1 MTDMV
6 VRVRNPKEYVLEI
19 EHVAISPSPSAI
31 NKDEEYHIKRA
42 NEEWKDVWYN
52 LYDWV
57 EFNKEFGRVFCK
69 TCRK

>member
-42 NEEWKDVWYN
+42 NE
-52 LYDWV
+52 
-57 EFNKEFGRVFCK
+57 
-69 TCRK
+69 